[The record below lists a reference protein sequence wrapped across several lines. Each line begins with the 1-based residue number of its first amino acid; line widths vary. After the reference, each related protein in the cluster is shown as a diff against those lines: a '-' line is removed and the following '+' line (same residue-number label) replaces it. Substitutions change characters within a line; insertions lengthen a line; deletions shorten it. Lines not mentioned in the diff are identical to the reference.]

1 MKIFIVPCFC
11 IFLFACATAPVSNEL
26 QINRDAN
33 AVTGSAGADWT
44 MKICVTIYFE
54 QFVRVMVKLY
64 QRCQST
70 EILMAKQHL
79 KQCARQNK
87 VFRLRFVYN
96 SIFGERENIHTM
108 VCVNLK
114 STGIS

>member
-44 MKICVTIYFE
+44 DEDLRNNLFRAICQGDGEVVSEMSIDRDSDGKATFE
-54 QFVRVMVKLY
+54 AV
-64 QRCQST
+64 CST
-70 EILMAKQHL
+70 E
-79 KQCARQNK
+79 
-87 VFRLRFVYN
+87 
-96 SIFGERENIHTM
+96 
-108 VCVNLK
+108 
-114 STGIS
+114 